1 MTDSFIEYSFTGIQH
16 PLVVKYPPVGA
27 ALLWPPAPPAP
38 AIFMVVNTRE
48 VNA

>member
-1 MTDSFIEYSFTGIQH
+1 MTDLVDRICLLVNQTSPRTGGTS
-16 PLVVKYPPVGA
+16 VAG
-27 ALLWPPAPPAP
+27 PPAP